1 MSSKDEECF
10 LKAKEA
16 VEGMSPTALAVLAV
30 TMLNVAFAR
39 GLDATMVLMYL
50 EQVKRLITTQTQVDD
65 KAKYEPS

>member
-1 MSSKDEECF
+1 
-10 LKAKEA
+10 
-16 VEGMSPTALAVLAV
+16 MSPTALAVLAV